1 MRIVATALVVCLA
14 ALGCGGAS
22 SDESSSARSRGPEPG
37 AAADRA
43 APGAPGAVAP
53 NERSSSVDT
62 PTAPAYRE
70 VTLPA
75 GTTLPLQLDSSIA
88 SDSSSVEDP
97 VRASIRRPV
106 QLDGVDVL
114 PAGTALSGIV
124 TAAQRS
130 GKVKGRAQLAIRFDT
145 VTIGGEQY
153 DLRTRVISREA
164 RGTKARDAKT
174 IGIPAAG
181 GAVVG
186 GIIGG
191 KKGAAIGGAAGGGA
205 GTAVVL
211 STRGEEVRLPAG
223 TSIEARLA
231 DPLTVRVPVP

>member
-1 MRIVATALVVCLA
+1 MRIVATALVVCLVA
-14 ALGCGGAS
+14 VGCGDRTSG
-22 SDESSSARSRGPEPG
+22 ESTPAHSRGSDTPHGTEPG
-37 AAADRA
+37 AAA
-43 APGAPGAVAP
+43 PGAPDAP
-53 NERSSSVDT
+53 ATNERASSVAT
-62 PTAPAYRE
+62 PGPDPAYRE

-75 GTTLPLQLDSSIA
+75 GTRLPLRLDSSVA

-97 VRASIRRPV
+97 VRASVRRPV
-106 QLDGVDVL
+106 QLDGIDVL
-114 PAGTALSGIV
+114 PAGTALSGVV

-145 VTIGGEQY
+145 VTIDGEQY

-205 GTAVVL
+205 GTAGVL
-211 STRGEEVRLPAG
+211 
-223 TSIEARLA
+223 
-231 DPLTVRVPVP
+231 